1 MLARAEGGCSG
12 AGGVRTRACGMVPSG
27 AAQCEERKGSRP
39 PEPPSLTTTVTAARA
54 ALSPS
59 GLPLEFPTVSQER
72 WTKVIGNQAC
82 PRQSPAEGAAGMD
95 SLPGL
100 KPGRARAGG
109 RGDLGALSRGL
120 GRLGSCL

>member
-12 AGGVRTRACGMVPSG
+12 AGGVRTGACGKVPSG
-27 AAQCEERKGSRP
+27 ATPCEERKGSRP

-59 GLPLEFPTVSQER
+59 GFPLEFPPVSQER
-72 WTKVIGNQAC
+72 WTKVIGNQAW

-95 SLPGL
+95 PLPRL
-100 KPGRARAGG
+100 KPGRARAEGG
-109 RGDLGALSRGL
+109 GDLRTLGHGL